1 MAAVSFAVGD
11 VVSMTLQLAESLS
24 GLLGPLVQTQPP
36 TFGVVT
42 DGAGGPPFTTV
53 NVLWE
58 DGRLVST
65 IPVAALD
72 LIGLPDAGAVSD
84 LQGFVLKT
92 NPSVDAQQESPEY
105 QGTAV
110 TFYTRQNGAPSISEP
125 TDTLCL
131 MRVYPGTY
139 RELLA
144 STLKAVAGR

>member
-1 MAAVSFAVGD
+1 MAAVSFAPGD
-11 VVSMTLQLAESLS
+11 VVSMTLQAKEGLS

-42 DGAGGPPFTTV
+42 DGDGGPPFTTV
-53 NVLWE
+53 DVLWE
-58 DGRLVST
+58 DGRLVPA
-65 IPVAALD
+65 IPVAAVD
-72 LIGLPDAGAVSD
+72 LIGLPDAGVVAS

-92 NPSVDAQQESPEY
+92 NPAVDAQQESPEY

-110 TFYTRQNGAPSISEP
+110 TFYTRQNGDSQVADP

-131 MRVYPGTY
+131 MRVYGGTY